1 MPKVFLVE
9 DEDVTFGGTF
19 IHVYSPTNG
28 TSTDGYREG
37 ESEVCIVI
45 PTRDYKNKDM
55 TKLEDWSVPLTI
67 TNTKVLLPI
76 EFLMEVKG

>member
-1 MPKVFLVE
+1 MTKVFLVE

-28 TSTDGYREG
+28 TSTDGHSKVK
-37 ESEVCIVI
+37 SEVCIVI
-45 PTRDYKNKDM
+45 PTRAYKDKDM
-55 TKLEDWSVPLTI
+55 LKLEDWTAPLTLA
-67 TNTKVLLPI
+67 NTKILLPI

>member
-1 MPKVFLVE
+1 MAKVFLVE

-19 IHVYSPTNG
+19 IHVYNPTNK
-28 TSTDGYREG
+28 TSTDGYRVD
-37 ESEVCIVI
+37 SKVCMVM
-45 PTRDYKNKDM
+45 PTRDYKNKSM
-55 TKLEDWSVPLTI
+55 SKLEDWSVPLTI